1 MNTLGIIGCLLG
13 FVLVI
18 VLSFKNFSPF
28 IASCLG
34 AFFVILI
41 TGSPLVETLTAY
53 ASNCAS
59 FAAGYWLVFLF
70 GAIMARIYSDSG
82 AAMAVAVGLKR
93 TVLRDSLNPNVRQF
107 LALLVIDLIPGVLGL
122 GGVITSVA
130 LLLCYPIAL
139 SILEAYNIPK
149 RFSYG
154 ALCLGCFS
162 WCIMVPGAVQTTNII
177 PQQFLG
183 TDAMALAVPGWIG
196 GVFWAVGGTFIL
208 NHMVNRARKKGEVFE
223 YGPNDK
229 RFEEN
234 ADLPNF
240 WLSLVPLVFLFVI
253 YNVFKVNINISLG
266 LGALLTLALN
276 FKYLKPVGVLS
287 TLNAGAAQAIA
298 PMATVGAMVG
308 FANVVT
314 GTDAFASLTTTLFG
328 IDMPPVLLVILFC
341 GIIAALTGG
350 SGTGFLVSLPLL
362 APALL
367 EQGVDPDMI
376 HRVGLFAGTAFSML
390 PYSGCIL
397 MFLPISGLKLRD
409 IYGQV
414 FWTMVVWGLVST
426 GVVVLL
432 WSLGL

>member
-1 MNTLGIIGCLLG
+1 MSTIGIIGCLLG

-18 VLSFKNFSPF
+18 FLSFKNFSPF
-28 IASCLG
+28 VASCIG
-34 AFFVILI
+34 AFFVIIL
-41 TGSPLVETLTAY
+41 TGAPMVDTLTLY
-53 ASNCAS
+53 ASKCAS

-70 GAIMARIYSDSG
+70 GAIMARIYSESG
-82 AAMAVAVGLKR
+82 AAMSIAVGLKKSI
-93 TVLRDSLNPNVRQF
+93 LRDSLKPGVQQF

-130 LLLCYPIAL
+130 LLLCYPLAL
-139 SILEAYNIPK
+139 SILETYNIPK

-177 PQQFLG
+177 PQSFLG

-196 GVFWAVGGTFIL
+196 GLVWAIGGTVIL
-208 NHMVNRARKKGEVFE
+208 NHMVNRAKKNGEVFE

-229 RFEEN
+229 RFEASDN
-234 ADLPNF
+234 LPNF
-240 WLSLVPLVFLFVI
+240 FLSFLPLVFLFVI

-266 LGALLTLALN
+266 LGALLTLVLN
-276 FKYLKPVGVLS
+276 WKYLKPIGILKTV
-287 TLNAGAAQAIA
+287 NEGAAQSIA

-314 GTDAFASLTTTLFG
+314 STEAFTSLTNVLFG
-328 IDMPPVLLVILFC
+328 MNIPPVLLVILFC

-367 EQGVDPDMI
+367 AQGVDPEMI

-390 PYSGCIL
+390 PYSGVIL
-397 MFLPISGLKLRD
+397 MFLPISGLKLKD

-426 GVVVLL
+426 AVVVLC
-432 WSLGL
+432 WSVGL

>member
-1 MNTLGIIGCLLG
+1 MNTLGIIGCLLR

-18 VLSFKNFSPF
+18 FLSFKNFSPF
-28 IASCLG
+28 IASCIG
-34 AFFVILI
+34 AFFVIII
-41 TGSPLVETLTAY
+41 TGSPIVDTLTVY
-53 ASNCAS
+53 AQQCAS
-59 FAAGYWLVFLF
+59 FAGGYWLVFLF
-70 GAIMARIYSDSG
+70 GAIMARIYSESG
-82 AAMAVAVGLKR
+82 AAMAVAVGLKKS
-93 TVLRDSLNPNVRQF
+93 VLRDTLKPGLQQF
-107 LALLVIDLIPGVLGL
+107 LALLVIDLIPGILGL

-154 ALCLGCFS
+154 ALALGCFS

-177 PQQFLG
+177 PQSFLG

-196 GVFWAVGGTFIL
+196 GIFWAIGGTVIL
-208 NHMVNRARKKGEVFE
+208 NILVTRAKKKGEVFE

-229 RFEEN
+229 RFEVS
-234 ADLPNF
+234 DKLPNF

-276 FKYLKPVGVLS
+276 WKFLKPVGILS
-287 TLNAGAAQAIA
+287 VLNAGAAQSIA

-314 GTDAFASLTTTLFG
+314 STEAFTSLTNALFG
-328 IDMPPVLLVILFC
+328 MDIPPVLLVILFC

-350 SGTGFLVSLPLL
+350 SGTGFLVSLPILAPTLL
-362 APALL
+362 A
-367 EQGVDPDMI
+367 QGVDPEMI

-390 PYSGCIL
+390 PYSGVIL
-397 MFLPISGLKLRD
+397 MFLPISGLKLKD

-426 GVVVLL
+426 ALVAAL
-432 WSLGL
+432 WAIGL

>member
-1 MNTLGIIGCLLG
+1 MDAIGIIGCILG

-18 VLSFKNFSPF
+18 FLSFKNFSPF
-28 IASCLG
+28 IASCIG
-34 AFFVILI
+34 AFFVILV
-41 TGSPLVETLTAY
+41 TGSPIVETLTTY

-70 GAIMARIYSDSG
+70 GAIMARIYSESG
-82 AAMAVAVGLKR
+82 AAMAVAVGLKK
-93 TVLRDSLNPNVRQF
+93 TVLSDKFSPNVQQF
-107 LALLVIDLIPGVLGL
+107 LALLVIDLIPGILGL

-139 SILEAYNIPK
+139 SILESYNIPK

-162 WCIMVPGAVQTTNII
+162 WCILVPGAVQTTNII

-196 GVFWAVGGTFIL
+196 GIVWAVGGTIIL
-208 NHMVNRARKKGEVFE
+208 NHMVNRAKKKGEIFE

-229 RFEEN
+229 RFEES
-234 ADLPNF
+234 DKLPNF
-240 WLSLVPLVFLFVI
+240 WLSLLPLVFLFVI
-253 YNVFKVNINISLG
+253 YNILKVNINISLG
-266 LGALLTLALN
+266 LGALLTLVLN
-276 FKYLKPVGVLS
+276 WKYLKPVGILA
-287 TLNAGAAQAIA
+287 TLNGGAMQAIA

-314 GTDAFASLTTTLFG
+314 GTEAFGTITTALFG
-328 IDMPPVLLVILFC
+328 MDIPPVLLVIIFC
-341 GIIAALTGG
+341 GIIAGLTGG
-350 SGTGFLVSLPLL
+350 SGTGFLVSLPILAPTLL
-362 APALL
+362 A
-367 EQGVDPDMI
+367 QGVDPEMI
-376 HRVGLFAGTAFSML
+376 HRVGLFAGTAISML

-397 MFLPISGLKLRD
+397 MFLPISGLKLKD

-426 GVVVLL
+426 AVVVLC
-432 WSLGL
+432 WSIGL